1 MLIYIWPANLCMFKI
16 TLENIAYNY
25 SVIFIMVVFNLI
37 GQSQIKNMKII
48 IVSHATTL
56 RTVSQMH
63 YYEIS
68 RFRKYFVL

>member
-37 GQSQIKNMKII
+37 GQSQ
-48 IVSHATTL
+48 T
-56 RTVSQMH
+56 
-63 YYEIS
+63 
-68 RFRKYFVL
+68 